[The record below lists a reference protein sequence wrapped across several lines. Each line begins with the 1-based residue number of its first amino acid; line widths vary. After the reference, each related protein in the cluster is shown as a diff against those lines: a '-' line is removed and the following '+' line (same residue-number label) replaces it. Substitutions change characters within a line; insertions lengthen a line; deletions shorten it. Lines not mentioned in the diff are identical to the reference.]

1 MKAILLKMCSFYDTM
16 ITREKFSEASSGD
29 VRRGGAGRGAS
40 GARRRLY
47 PGRPGRRTPA
57 FLSVDL
63 LRAERE
69 GRFTIA
75 APLRRPPYTPGS

>member
-1 MKAILLKMCSFYDTM
+1 MVTSEGEVRDA
-16 ITREKFSEASSGD
+16 TRVA
-29 VRRGGAGRGAS
+29 RAGG
-40 GARRRLY
+40 RLY

-75 APLRRPPYTPGS
+75 APLRRPPYTPSYGS